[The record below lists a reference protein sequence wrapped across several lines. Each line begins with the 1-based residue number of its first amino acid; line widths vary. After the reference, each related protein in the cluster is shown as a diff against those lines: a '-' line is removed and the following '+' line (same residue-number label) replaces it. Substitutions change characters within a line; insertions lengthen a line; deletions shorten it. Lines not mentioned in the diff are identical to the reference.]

1 MVRYVALLQGINVGK
16 TKRVAMSDLKAL
28 VEKLGYTDVRT
39 HLNSGNVVFTSPEK
53 RANDEIADAIEAA
66 IRSTLGLDVPVV
78 VRAGEE
84 MRAIVDGNPFPEAAA
99 EHKTL
104 HVAFMSAEPDP
115 ELVAAM
121 AEVERGEDDYRV
133 VGPNVYLYFPNYLTG
148 ATFKPS
154 GLDKGFGVTATS
166 RNWRTVTRLAELAT

>member
-84 MRAIVDGNPFPEAAA
+84 MRAIVDGNPSPRRPRTTRRF
-99 EHKTL
+99 T
-104 HVAFMSAEPDP
+104 S
-115 ELVAAM
+115 
-121 AEVERGEDDYRV
+121 
-133 VGPNVYLYFPNYLTG
+133 
-148 ATFKPS
+148 PS
-154 GLDKGFGVTATS
+154 
-166 RNWRTVTRLAELAT
+166 